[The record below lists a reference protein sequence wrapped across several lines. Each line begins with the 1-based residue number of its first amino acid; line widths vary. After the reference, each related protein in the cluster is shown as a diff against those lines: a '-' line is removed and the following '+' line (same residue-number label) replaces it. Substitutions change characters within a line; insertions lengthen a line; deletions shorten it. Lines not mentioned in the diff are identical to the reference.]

1 MYYET
6 LYNFC
11 LTSSIDNL
19 QIHFNPN
26 GEDTNGYNCWISDD
40 LLYSINWNTSISKWE
55 VTGGELPY
63 SMFSLSSYPPLNAWY
78 ILGKNGFLYANEGI
92 CNTVNTT
99 SLRYSLNHPNCSCDG
114 SITLQITNGLPP
126 FQYSI
131 NLGVTYQNSPIF
143 TNLCSGTYGIKV
155 IDSMGNVYTQSV
167 ILNKMISPTIYTL
180 KLNTTETTSVNSSST
195 LSKNYVSTLV
205 ITPELPNGVSLNLDL
220 THNNNF
226 YSSPLSGTSNQIT
239 NTLVTIN
246 DVVIGISSENIITD
260 NHNFNTTPGCQL
272 NQLFYTGLTDSW
284 TGLTVTNSDVV
295 KFLTT
300 STINKSLPLTI
311 CSVGKSDESYNI
323 SNVTISGCGCCNFR
337 IVN

>member
-1 MYYET
+1 MS
-6 LYNFC
+6 YNFC
-11 LTSSIDNL
+11 LTSNINNL

-26 GEDTNGYNCWISDD
+26 GIDVNGYNTWISDD
-40 LLYSINWNTSISKWE
+40 ETYSVIWDTSINRWVVS
-55 VTGGELPY
+55 GGILDY
-63 SMFSLSSYPPLNAWY
+63 SMYSSTLPLPINSWY
-78 ILGKNGFLYANEGI
+78 ILGKNGVVYVNEGI
-92 CNTVNTT
+92 CNTVDTT
-99 SLRYSLNHPNCSCDG
+99 SLRCSLNQPNCSCDG
-114 SITLQITNGLPP
+114 SITLQVTNGLPP

-131 NLGVTYQNSPIF
+131 NQGVTYQNSPIF
-143 TNLCSGTYGIKV
+143 SNLCSGTYGIKV

-195 LSKNYVSTLV
+195 LSKNYVSTLA

-246 DVVIGISSENIITD
+246 DAVIGISSENITTN

-284 TGLTVTNSDVV
+284 TGLTITNSDVV

-323 SNVTISGCGCCNFR
+323 SNVKISGCGCCNFR